1 MNRNQLYK
9 EILAVVFLCFVT
21 NLAAI
26 VHKPKD
32 NEESIK
38 LVIRG
43 NERIYYELNND
54 GLRYNNIGKQFN
66 SGDSIQIGIHTRT
79 IKAPT
84 GKKKRNYGFNVQIND
99 ETPFELKYKKKGSGV
114 TSPDRPGWNY
124 TQSGRWYIY
133 LPVKGENYTIKIT
146 PLKGNP
152 VVYVRLTSN
161 LISKDGSYGDVLQ
174 TVNRQDR
181 VGIKTEGKQ
190 KATKWYT
197 LNAENQQQ
205 FEIRGPTKVR
215 AFSRLRFDD
224 ASITDDYYIF
234 VREDG
239 IDIGTYYF
247 QTDRSIESSVMNSK
261 EPVGKWR
268 SLWLNI
274 PEGKH
279 YYTFSLT
286 TMEANQDKTAFIRLK
301 EWKEE

>member
-9 EILAVVFLCFVT
+9 EILVVVFLCFIT

-26 VHKPKD
+26 VHKPRD

-38 LVIRG
+38 LEIRG
-43 NERIYYELNND
+43 NERIYYEMDND
-54 GLRYNNIGKQFN
+54 GLRYKNIGKQFN
-66 SGDSIQIGIHTRT
+66 SGDSIQVGIHTRT

-84 GKKKRNYGFNVQIND
+84 GKKKRNYGFIVQIND
-99 ETPFELKYKKKGSGV
+99 ETPFELKYKKQGSVV

-124 TQSGRWYIY
+124 TQSGKWYIY
-133 LPVKGENYTIKIT
+133 LPVKEKNYTMKIT

-161 LISKDGSYGDVLQ
+161 LITKDGNYGNIIQ
-174 TVNRQDR
+174 TVNRQNR

-190 KATKWYT
+190 KTTKWYT
-197 LNAENQQQ
+197 LNNENQQQ
-205 FEIRGPTKVR
+205 FEIRGPAQIR
-215 AFSRLRFDD
+215 AFSRLKFDD
-224 ASITDDYYIF
+224 ESMIDDYYIF

-247 QTDRSIESSVMNSK
+247 QTEKSMESSIMDSK
-261 EPVGKWR
+261 QPVSKWR

-274 PEGKH
+274 PDGKH
-279 YYTFSLT
+279 YYTFSLSNI
-286 TMEANQDKTAFIRLK
+286 EGNKDKTAFIRLK